1 MSMNSTPNTSRSTPY
16 PSSGTGNQFSEVD
29 QWLES
34 ATSNLMALIKDEGKT
49 ELEKLVNNED
59 RIIEL
64 VQETN
69 GVKILLVI
77 RISF

>member
-1 MSMNSTPNTSRSTPY
+1 
-16 PSSGTGNQFSEVD
+16 
-29 QWLES
+29 
-34 ATSNLMALIKDEGKT
+34 MALIKDEGKT